1 MSDVNLS
8 ALAGQRGDDDDDDPP
23 ILTPQPDSTEEL
35 QPISPALLHPGLEVE
50 TRPGDLSGESD
61 GLQSL
66 PDGGDV
72 DDQSGRYRFQYGI
85 HCSLTYQAPV
95 AHPAK

>member
-1 MSDVNLS
+1 MSDVDLS
-8 ALAGQRGDDDDDDPP
+8 ALAGQRDDDDDDEPP

-35 QPISPALLHPGLEVE
+35 QPSSPVLLHPGLEAGA
-50 TRPGDLSGESD
+50 RPGDLSGESD

-72 DDQSGRYRFQYGI
+72 DDQSGRYRFEVHLNNKKSI
-85 HCSLTYQAPV
+85 CSV
-95 AHPAK
+95 

>member
-1 MSDVNLS
+1 MSDVDLS
-8 ALAGQRGDDDDDDPP
+8 ALAGRRDDDDDDPP
-23 ILTPQPDSTEEL
+23 ILTPRPDSTEEL
-35 QPISPALLHPGLEVE
+35 QPLSPVLLHPGLVAE

-72 DDQSGRYRFQYGI
+72 DDQSGRYRFDI
-85 HCSLTYQAPV
+85 HLNKKKFIAL
-95 AHPAK
+95 